1 MSRSKSCQSW
11 QQWTPRGRAIV
22 SILIAV
28 HLLAVFAAPWSSP
41 PPAPMLAQEVSQ
53 LLLPYQVGAY
63 LNHGY
68 RFFAPDP
75 GPSHI
80 VRYEITMPDGSQK
93 VGRIPDPD
101 QHWPRLLYH
110 RHFMMT
116 ESLFSNHSRINND
129 PPLDLMNELER
140 EQWSFNNL
148 RAQNLTRLMSQGI
161 ANQLLNQYDG
171 ERVQLYLQRH
181 EIPFPAAIQRGE
193 LELDDPSLYVDLA
206 DLGVF
211 TGDDS

>member
-1 MSRSKSCQSW
+1 
-11 QQWTPRGRAIV
+11 
-22 SILIAV
+22 
-28 HLLAVFAAPWSSP
+28 
-41 PPAPMLAQEVSQ
+41 MLAQEVSQ